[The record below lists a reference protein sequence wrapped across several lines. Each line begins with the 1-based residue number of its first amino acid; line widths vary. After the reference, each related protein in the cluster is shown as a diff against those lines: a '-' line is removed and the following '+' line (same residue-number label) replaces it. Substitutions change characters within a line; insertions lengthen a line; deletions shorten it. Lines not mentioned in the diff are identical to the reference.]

1 MTRWVEAYGVA
12 VADGYQ
18 RDPVTAAGMVGAR
31 HALAVSAWRLKNGH
45 DAAEFKNCLSIL
57 RRTVRM
63 SRDRNLKAARVA
75 ALALCKPVLLHWIA
89 DICPACLGRGA
100 GVLDG
105 SPVLDDAPCAQ
116 CGGNGRVSLSRVV
129 APAERIVAGYLL
141 ALLAESERLAAY
153 RMIKKLARE
162 TDF

>member
-31 HALAVSAWRLKNGH
+31 HALAVSAWRLKHGH
-45 DAAEFKNCLSIL
+45 DAAEFKTCLGIL
-57 RRTVRM
+57 QRAVRV
-63 SRDRNLKAARVA
+63 SRDRNLKAARAA
-75 ALALCKPVLLHWIA
+75 ALALCKPVLMHWIA

-105 SPVLDDAPCAQ
+105 SPVLEDAPCEQ
-116 CGGNGRVSLSRVV
+116 CGGNGRVSLTRVV
-129 APAERIVAGYLL
+129 APAERVVAGCLL
-141 ALLAESERLAAY
+141 ALLAEAEHLAAS

-162 TDF
+162 MEF